1 MISVTHS
8 MWFGRELFHR
18 PQAPQCRHQQRPE
31 ISVPMPL
38 SAVITA
44 HLWCRSPS
52 QVWLLVEG
60 SSPRGNDLYFD
71 MYFTLFQFQIN
82 KNAANLFWTITAKR
96 TGNSALIQFEN
107 IFIVNP
113 RGLRLPRA
121 FRRPVLRF
129 CSGIHD
135 ASPSPGDDASPH
147 LAPTPHSGMLARQ
160 EPRHW
165 RIGFCRLPNGFYMIC
180 KISEKYQ

>member
-1 MISVTHS
+1 
-8 MWFGRELFHR
+8 MWFGRDLFHR

-31 ISVPMPL
+31 IFVPMPL

-44 HLWCRSPS
+44 HLWYRSPS

-71 MYFTLFQFQIN
+71 MYSTLFQFQIN
-82 KNAANLFWTITAKR
+82 QNAANLFWTVTAER
-96 TGNSALIQFEN
+96 TGSSVWYNLKTTFL
-107 IFIVNP
+107 VNP

-121 FRRPVLRF
+121 FRQPVLRF

-135 ASPSPGDDASPH
+135 ASPSPGDGASPC
-147 LAPTPHSGMLARQ
+147 LAPTPHSGMPARQ
-160 EPRHW
+160 EPSHW
-165 RIGFCRLPNGFYMIC
+165 QISCAP
-180 KISEKYQ
+180 ISE